1 MPDKAGALE
10 FLEPPLEEKLL
21 YVIFSRKI
29 EGYEQKV
36 KGFNQGLQQ
45 LIEDRTSQK
54 IMKRHGFE

>member
-21 YVIFSRKI
+21 HVIFSRKI